1 MSAKRANSNASTR
14 NITSLIF
21 ELPPFIAYFEPK
33 KFPSIEHAM
42 AGIPT
47 ENSTLS
53 CKRYTTSEAIFEARF
68 AMRAPNEVLASFDA
82 EQKNR

>member
-1 MSAKRANSNASTR
+1 MILKNLSAKRMNSSASTR

-33 KFPSIEHAM
+33 KFPSIEQAM

-47 ENSTLS
+47 ENSTLP
-53 CKRYTTSEAIFEARF
+53 CER
-68 AMRAPNEVLASFDA
+68 
-82 EQKNR
+82 